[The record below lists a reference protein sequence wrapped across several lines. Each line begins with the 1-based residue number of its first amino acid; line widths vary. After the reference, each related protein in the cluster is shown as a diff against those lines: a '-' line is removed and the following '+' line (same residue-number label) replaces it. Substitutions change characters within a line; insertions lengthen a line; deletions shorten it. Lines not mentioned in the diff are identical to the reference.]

1 MCYLK
6 TQFLFQYKDQ
16 SVTKMFSVILP
27 IHSEMHRPI
36 LIEQGLEWGTEAGLD
51 FSEKR

>member
-16 SVTKMFSVILP
+16 FVTKMFSVILP
-27 IHSEMHRPI
+27 IHSEMYRPI
-36 LIEQGLEWGTEAGLD
+36 LIEQESEWGTRAPLD
-51 FSEKR
+51 FSENR